1 MSKSHVLPTLSSS
14 SRETAVKKK
23 YLDSLLLA
31 INILCSLQMTRAMTA
46 Q

>member
-14 SRETAVKKK
+14 SRETAVKEKH
-23 YLDSLLLA
+23 LDSTLLA
-31 INILCSLQMTRAMTA
+31 INILRTLQMTRAMTA